1 MDMTNPL
8 LNIFSLP
15 KFDLFHV
22 KHVEP
27 AIDYLLQKSQL
38 SIDSL
43 VGNSV
48 APTWQNFIEPMESL
62 DNSMER
68 VWGPVSHLDAV
79 KNSDEWHEVYTKCL
93 EKVTNYA
100 TNLGQNAGL
109 FKKYAQLEQSEEYKN
124 YSAAQKKVIENSL
137 RNFRL
142 SGIDLPTEKQIEFK
156 DVSQQLSQLSSK
168 FANNVL
174 KSTQAWTKNIVNVDE
189 LAGVPET
196 SLAML
201 KQLAEQ
207 KKLDGWLVTLDAPSY
222 LAVMTYAEN
231 RQLREEVYR
240 AFATRSSELAN
251 NPEFDNS
258 DNIKQILKLRHQ
270 KALLLGFKNYAEL
283 SLATK
288 MVDSTEQVTSF
299 ILDLVERS
307 KEQAKQELDTL
318 KTFAEQKMPGGGTHN
333 AKLEPW
339 DISFYAE
346 QLKNA
351 TLNLSQEK
359 LRPYFPVEKCL
370 EGMFAITQTLFGVK
384 VTERLGVNT
393 WHEEV
398 RFFDLFNN
406 KNELIASFYLDLFA
420 RENKRGG
427 AWMDTVVTR
436 WKPSTGDLQLPVA
449 YLVCNFTPAVSGKTA
464 CLTHNEVTTLFH
476 EFGHGLHHMLTEMVH
491 FEVSGIN
498 GVPWDAVE
506 LPSQFM
512 ENFCWTREGID
523 LMTAHLETG
532 GVLPDELL
540 QALQKSRGFQSAMM
554 MLRQLEF
561 SLFDLSA
568 HTNYQAENPQPIL
581 ELSQQI
587 REQVAIIFPPEYNRF
602 PNSFSH
608 IFAGGYAAGY
618 FSYKWA
624 EVLSAD
630 AFSLFEEQGILN
642 QFAGSKFK
650 NTILANGGSK
660 HPMELFKNF
669 RGREPNVDAL
679 LKHSGIS

>member
-15 KFDLFHV
+15 RFDLFHV
-22 KHVEP
+22 EHVEP
-27 AIDYLLQKSQL
+27 AIDYLLQESQR
-38 SIDSL
+38 SVDNL
-43 VGNSV
+43 VGSSL
-48 APTWQNFIEPMESL
+48 APTWQNFIEPLESL

-68 VWGPVSHLDAV
+68 IWGSVSHLDAV
-79 KNSDEWHEVYTKCL
+79 KNSDEWHEVYAKCL
-93 EKVTNYA
+93 EKVTSYS
-100 TNLGQNAGL
+100 TNLGQNTGL
-109 FKKYAQLEQSEEYKN
+109 FKKYKQLEQGKEYQE
-124 YSAAQKKVIENSL
+124 YCAAQKKVIENSL

-142 SGIDLPTEKQIEFK
+142 SGIDLPEQQQQEFK
-156 DVSQQLSQLSSK
+156 AISLQLSQLTTA
-168 FANNVL
+168 FANNIL
-174 KSTQAWTKNIVNVDE
+174 KSTQAWTKNITNVDN
-189 LAGVPET
+189 LAGIPET

-207 KKLDGWLVTLDAPSY
+207 KNLDGWLVTLDFPSY
-222 LAVMTYAEN
+222 LAVITYAEN
-231 RQLREEVYR
+231 RELRAEVYQ
-240 AFATRSSELAN
+240 AFATRSSERAN

-270 KALLLGFKNYAEL
+270 KALLLGFANYAEL

-288 MVDSTEQVTSF
+288 MVDTIEQVMSF

-307 KEQAKQELDTL
+307 REQAKQELATL
-318 KTFAEQKMPGGGTHN
+318 KTFAKQKLLGGGRQD

-346 QLKNA
+346 QLKNE
-351 TLNLSQEK
+351 TLNISQEK
-359 LRPYFPVEKCL
+359 LRPYFPVKQCL
-370 EGMFAITQTLFGVK
+370 DGMFTITKILFGVE
-384 VTERLGVNT
+384 VRERQGVNV
-393 WHEEV
+393 WHEDV

-427 AWMDTVVTR
+427 AWMDTVATR
-436 WKPSTGDLQLPVA
+436 WQPSTASLQLPVA

-512 ENFCWTREGID
+512 ENFCWTREGVD
-523 LMTAHLETG
+523 LITAHIKTG
-532 GVLPDELL
+532 EVLPDELL
-540 QALQKSRGFQSAMM
+540 QSLQKSRGFQSAMM

-561 SLFDLSA
+561 SLFDMSA
-568 HTNYQAENPQPIL
+568 HASYQPDDPQPVL
-581 ELSQQI
+581 EVSQQI
-587 REQVAIIFPPEYNRF
+587 REQVAVIFPPEYNRF
-602 PNSFSH
+602 PHSFSH

-624 EVLSAD
+624 EVLSTD

-642 QFAGSKFK
+642 QLAGAKFK
-650 NTILANGGSK
+650 NTILAKGGSK
-660 HPMELFKNF
+660 HPIELFKTF

-679 LKHSGIS
+679 LKYSYIV

>member
-15 KFDLFHV
+15 KFSLFHV
-22 KHVEP
+22 EHVEP
-27 AIDYLLQKSQL
+27 AIDSLLQKSQL
-38 SIDSL
+38 AVDNL
-43 VGNSV
+43 VGNNE
-48 APTWQNFIEPMESL
+48 APTWQNFIEPLESL

-68 VWGPVSHLDAV
+68 VWGPVGHLDAV

-109 FKKYAQLEQSEEYKN
+109 FKKYVQLELSEEYKN
-124 YSAAQKKVIENSL
+124 YSAAQKKVVENSL

-156 DVSQQLSQLSSK
+156 DISQQLSQLSSK

-174 KSTQAWTKNIVNVDE
+174 KSTQAWTKNILNVDD
-189 LAGVPET
+189 LAGIPET

-207 KKLDGWLVTLDAPSY
+207 KQLDGWLVTLDFPSY
-222 LAVMTYAEN
+222 HAVMTYAEDSE
-231 RQLREEVYR
+231 LREEVYR
-240 AFATRSSELAN
+240 AFSTRSSELAN

-258 DNIKQILKLRHQ
+258 ENIKQILKLRHQ
-270 KALLLGFKNYAEL
+270 KALLLGFANYAEL

-288 MVDSTEQVTSF
+288 MVDSTEQVVNF

-307 KEQAKQELDTL
+307 KTQAKQELETL
-318 KTFAEQKMPGGGTHN
+318 KTFANQKMPGAGTEISQL
-333 AKLEPW
+333 KSW
-339 DISFYAE
+339 DISFYSE
-346 QLKNA
+346 QLKNE

-384 VTERLGVNT
+384 VIERQGVDV
-393 WHEEV
+393 WHDDV
-398 RFFDLFNN
+398 RFFDLFNS
-406 KNELIASFYLDLFA
+406 KKELIASFYLDLFA

-427 AWMDTVVTR
+427 AWMDTVTTR
-436 WKPSTGDLQLPVA
+436 WKPSTGELQLPVA
-449 YLVCNFTPAVSGKTA
+449 YLVCNFTPAVTGKTA

-512 ENFCWTREGID
+512 ENFCWTREGLD
-523 LMTAHLETG
+523 LITAHIETG
-532 GVLPDELL
+532 DALPDELL
-540 QALQKSRGFQSAMM
+540 KSLQKSRGFQAAMM
-554 MLRQLEF
+554 ILRQLEF

-568 HTNYQAENPQPIL
+568 HANYQADSPQSIL
-581 ELSQQI
+581 EISQQI
-587 REQVAIIFPPEYNRF
+587 REQVSVIFPPEYNRF
-602 PNSFSH
+602 PHSFSH

-650 NTILANGGSK
+650 NSILANGGSK
-660 HPMELFKNF
+660 HPMELFKAF
-669 RGREPNVDAL
+669 RGREPKVSAL

>member
-15 KFDLFHV
+15 RFDLFHV
-22 KHVEP
+22 EHVEP
-27 AIDYLLQKSQL
+27 AIDYLLQESQR
-38 SIDSL
+38 SVDNL
-43 VGNSV
+43 VGSSL
-48 APTWQNFIEPMESL
+48 APTWQNFIEPLESL

-68 VWGPVSHLDAV
+68 IWGSVSHLDAV
-79 KNSDEWHEVYTKCL
+79 KNSDEWHEVYAKCL
-93 EKVTNYA
+93 EKVTSYS
-100 TNLGQNAGL
+100 TNLGQNTGL
-109 FKKYAQLEQSEEYKN
+109 FKKYKQLEQGKEYQE
-124 YSAAQKKVIENSL
+124 YCAAQKKVIENSL

-142 SGIDLPTEKQIEFK
+142 SGIDLPEQQQQEFK
-156 DVSQQLSQLSSK
+156 AISLQLSQLTTA
-168 FANNVL
+168 FANNIL
-174 KSTQAWTKNIVNVDE
+174 KSTQAWTKNITNVDN
-189 LAGVPET
+189 LAGIPET

-207 KKLDGWLVTLDAPSY
+207 KNLDGWLVTLDFPSY
-222 LAVMTYAEN
+222 LAVITYAEN
-231 RQLREEVYR
+231 RELRAEVYQ
-240 AFATRSSELAN
+240 AFATRSSERAN

-270 KALLLGFKNYAEL
+270 KALLLGFANYAEL

-288 MVDSTEQVTSF
+288 MVDTIEQVMSF

-307 KEQAKQELDTL
+307 REQAKQELATL
-318 KTFAEQKMPGGGTHN
+318 KTFAKQKLLGGGRQD

-346 QLKNA
+346 QLKNE
-351 TLNLSQEK
+351 TLNISQEK
-359 LRPYFPVEKCL
+359 LRPYFPVKQCL
-370 EGMFAITQTLFGVK
+370 DGMFTITKILFGVE
-384 VTERLGVNT
+384 VRERQGVNV
-393 WHEEV
+393 WHEDV

-427 AWMDTVVTR
+427 AWMDTVATR
-436 WKPSTGDLQLPVA
+436 WQPSTASLQLPVA

-512 ENFCWTREGID
+512 ENFCWTREGVD
-523 LMTAHLETG
+523 LISAHIKTG
-532 GVLPDELL
+532 EVLPDELL
-540 QALQKSRGFQSAMM
+540 QSLQKSRGFQSAMM

-561 SLFDLSA
+561 SLFDMSA
-568 HTNYQAENPQPIL
+568 HASYQPDDPQPVL
-581 ELSQQI
+581 EVSQQI
-587 REQVAIIFPPEYNRF
+587 REQVAVIFPPEYNRF
-602 PNSFSH
+602 PHSFSH

-624 EVLSAD
+624 EVLSTD

-642 QFAGSKFK
+642 QLAGAKFK
-650 NTILANGGSK
+650 NTILAKGGSK
-660 HPMELFKNF
+660 HPIELFKTF

-679 LKHSGIS
+679 LKYSYIV

>member
-15 KFDLFHV
+15 RFDLFHV
-22 KHVEP
+22 EHVEP
-27 AIDYLLQKSQL
+27 AIDYLLQESQR
-38 SIDSL
+38 SVDNL
-43 VGNSV
+43 VGSSL
-48 APTWQNFIEPMESL
+48 APTWQNFIEPLESL

-68 VWGPVSHLDAV
+68 IWGSVSHLDAV
-79 KNSDEWHEVYTKCL
+79 KNSDEWHEVYAKCL
-93 EKVTNYA
+93 EKVTSYS
-100 TNLGQNAGL
+100 TNLGQNTGL
-109 FKKYAQLEQSEEYKN
+109 FKKYKQLEQGKEYQE
-124 YSAAQKKVIENSL
+124 YCAAQKKVIENSL

-142 SGIDLPTEKQIEFK
+142 SGIDLPEQQQQEFK
-156 DVSQQLSQLSSK
+156 AISLQLSQLTTA
-168 FANNVL
+168 FANNIL
-174 KSTQAWTKNIVNVDE
+174 KSTQAWTKNITNVDN
-189 LAGVPET
+189 LAGIPET

-207 KKLDGWLVTLDAPSY
+207 KNLDGWLVTLDFPSY
-222 LAVMTYAEN
+222 LAVITYAEN
-231 RQLREEVYR
+231 RELRAEVYQ
-240 AFATRSSELAN
+240 AFATRSSERAN

-270 KALLLGFKNYAEL
+270 KALLLGFANYAEL

-288 MVDSTEQVTSF
+288 MVDTIEQVMSF

-307 KEQAKQELDTL
+307 REQAKQELATL
-318 KTFAEQKMPGGGTHN
+318 KTFAKQKLLGGGRQD

-346 QLKNA
+346 QLKNE
-351 TLNLSQEK
+351 TLNISQEK
-359 LRPYFPVEKCL
+359 LRPYFPVKQCL
-370 EGMFAITQTLFGVK
+370 DGMFTITKILFGVE
-384 VTERLGVNT
+384 VRERQGVNV
-393 WHEEV
+393 WHEDV

-427 AWMDTVVTR
+427 AWMDTVATR
-436 WKPSTGDLQLPVA
+436 WQPSTASLQLPVA

-512 ENFCWTREGID
+512 ENFCWTREGVD
-523 LMTAHLETG
+523 LISAHIKTG
-532 GVLPDELL
+532 EVLPDELL
-540 QALQKSRGFQSAMM
+540 QSLQKSRGFQSAMM
-554 MLRQLEF
+554 MLHQLEF
-561 SLFDLSA
+561 SLFDMSA
-568 HTNYQAENPQPIL
+568 HASYQPDDPQPVL
-581 ELSQQI
+581 EVSQQI
-587 REQVAIIFPPEYNRF
+587 REQVAVIFPPEYNRF
-602 PNSFSH
+602 PHSFSH

-624 EVLSAD
+624 EVLSTD

-642 QFAGSKFK
+642 QLVGAKFK
-650 NTILANGGSK
+650 NTILAKGGSK
-660 HPMELFKNF
+660 HPIELFKTF

-679 LKHSGIS
+679 LKYSYIV